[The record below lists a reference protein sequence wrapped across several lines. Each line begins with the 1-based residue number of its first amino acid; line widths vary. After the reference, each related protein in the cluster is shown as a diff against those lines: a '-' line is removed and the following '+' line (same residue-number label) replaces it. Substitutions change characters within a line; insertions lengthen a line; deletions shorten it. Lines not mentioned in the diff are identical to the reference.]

1 MPEIDLYGTRW
12 HADTNHARKHL
23 EFLNVPYRYVDID
36 DDEGAARRVEDWNR
50 GDRTIPTIVLDAAGE
65 ETVLA
70 NPSEAELHEQL
81 AVRGLLPIAAGE
93 EESSPG

>member
-1 MPEIDLYGTRW
+1 MPDIDIYGTRW
-12 HADTNHARKHL
+12 HADTNHTRKHL

-36 DDEGAARRVEDWNR
+36 DDEAAARQVERWNR
-50 GDRTIPTIVLDAAGE
+50 GDRTIPTIVLGAAGD

-81 AVRGLLPIAAGE
+81 AVRGLLPIGPIE
-93 EESSPG
+93 EEASLR